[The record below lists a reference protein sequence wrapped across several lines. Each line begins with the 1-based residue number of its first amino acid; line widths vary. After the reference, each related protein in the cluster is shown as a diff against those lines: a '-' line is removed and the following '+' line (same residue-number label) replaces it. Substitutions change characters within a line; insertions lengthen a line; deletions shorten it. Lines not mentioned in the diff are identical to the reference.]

1 MGDVLERRLTITA
14 ARDCH
19 DGCVFGSPAC
29 KPGSGGSHGVHGSE
43 LRMYVIG
50 PRGATQF
57 VLYTNWMWPETT
69 KRFEESFGPSRWGSL
84 GQDARSC
91 FGPRPADLGYHAY
104 EPQYEG
110 QVPMGETCDLL
121 NAPCYYDGSGLQ
133 AEGVFETLTRHGID
147 GVWNRLEAE
156 YAVRFGGVTA

>member
-1 MGDVLERRLTITA
+1 MDDVLERRLTITA

-19 DGCVFGSPAC
+19 DGCVFDSPTC

-69 KRFEESFGPSRWGSL
+69 KRSEESFGPSRWGTL
-84 GQDARSC
+84 GQNARSY
-91 FGPRPADLGYHAY
+91 FGPTPADPLEALRCQRSRG
-104 EPQYEG
+104 EPPG
-110 QVPMGETCDLL
+110 FAGPG
-121 NAPCYYDGSGLQ
+121 ARRSPGIAGSGSRFP
-133 AEGVFETLTRHGID
+133 EGGRVG
-147 GVWNRLEAE
+147 
-156 YAVRFGGVTA
+156 